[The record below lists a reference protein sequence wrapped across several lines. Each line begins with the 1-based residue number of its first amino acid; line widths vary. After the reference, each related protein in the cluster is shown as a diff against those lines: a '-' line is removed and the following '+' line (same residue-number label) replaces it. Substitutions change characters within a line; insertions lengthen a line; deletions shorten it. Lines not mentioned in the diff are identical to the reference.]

1 MSTSSTSV
9 RSKRKGG
16 NAKVRLVDIGL
27 DADFDTSMS
36 YVQSMLRNISVD
48 HTRPI
53 VVDFVRCGDVDTVGT
68 ALTADADV
76 LHVMAHG
83 SSTSSDGPTFSSSD
97 GRVHFSLEQ
106 LQHQVVTSSRGVT
119 ASVVIADGC
128 RTSSPRWI
136 RSFRSLIEGPTT
148 YIGTTVGVGWHE
160 ITVFGALF
168 YGALFRPGVDER
180 PAPAD
185 AAERAGAAYESLLGR
200 KCPYRVHILEP
211 SAGKS
216 AERPT
221 GT

>member
-1 MSTSSTSV
+1 
-9 RSKRKGG
+9 
-16 NAKVRLVDIGL
+16 
-27 DADFDTSMS
+27 MS

-48 HTRPI
+48 HTKPI
-53 VVDFVRCGDVDTVGT
+53 VVDFVRCGDVDTVGM

-83 SSTSSDGPTFSSSD
+83 SSTSSVGPTFSSSD
-97 GRVHFSLEQ
+97 GRVRFSLEQ
-106 LQHQVVTSSRGVT
+106 LQQQVDALSRGVR

-128 RTSSPRWI
+128 RTSSPRWV
-136 RSFRSLIEGPTT
+136 RAFSSVIERPTT
-148 YIGTTVGVGWHE
+148 YIGTTVEVGWHE

-168 YGALFRPGVDER
+168 YGALFRPDVDER

-185 AAERAGAAYESLLGR
+185 AADKAGAAYESLLGR
-200 KCPYRVHILEP
+200 KCPYRAYILQP
-211 SAGKS
+211 SAWEL